1 MEKKQTAVEWLFE
14 KITQNKDIRWRGTR
28 YLELF
33 EKAKKMEKEQ
43 IINADNIKKKE
54 EQEEKRGKEFS
65 EWFNEAWDKSI
76 NSHDKHAE
84 DWN

>member
-1 MEKKQTAVEWLFE
+1 MKKKQTAVEFLLKKWFSNDRLLFYS
-14 KITQNKDIRWRGTR
+14 D
-28 YLELF
+28 F
-33 EKAKKMEKEQ
+33 EKALKIEDKQ
-43 IINADNIKKKE
+43 IYNADFLKNKE
-54 EQEEKRGKEFS
+54 KQEEKRSKEFS

>member
-1 MEKKQTAVEWLFE
+1 MENKLTAVEFLLKKWFSNDRLLFYS
-14 KITQNKDIRWRGTR
+14 D
-28 YLELF
+28 F
-33 EKAKKMEKEQ
+33 EKALKIEDKQ
-43 IINADNIKKKE
+43 IYNADFLKKKE
-54 EQEEKRGKEFS
+54 KQEEKRSKEFS

>member
-1 MEKKQTAVEWLFE
+1 MKKKQTAVEFLLKKWFSNDRLLFYS
-14 KITQNKDIRWRGTR
+14 D
-28 YLELF
+28 F
-33 EKAKKMEKEQ
+33 EKALKIENKQ
-43 IINADNIKKKE
+43 INDADFLKKKE
-54 EQEEKRGKEFS
+54 EQEEKRSKEFS